1 MFYSLLTSLSN
12 RFDGTIPEVTAEPG
26 AAAALISGAFS
37 ERAVATE
44 RLFVFASFVVSLWS
58 TFIHSRDCRSQSTTL
73 QEGVLVGGQLQPL
86 LAVVWTEEG
95 SRRLTVQA
103 PPVFRLLAPH
113 KLRHYTVVVVS
124 RRLSRLSLSRAFI
137 SHSF

>member
-44 RLFVFASFVVSLWS
+44 RLFVFASFVVSLCS
-58 TFIHSRDCRSQSTTL
+58 PFIHVTAAVKAQLYRKVCWSEVNYNRFSRSS
-73 QEGVLVGGQLQPL
+73 GQRKE
-86 LAVVWTEEG
+86 ADG
-95 SRRLTVQA
+95 
-103 PPVFRLLAPH
+103 
-113 KLRHYTVVVVS
+113 
-124 RRLSRLSLSRAFI
+124 
-137 SHSF
+137 